1 MPPRHEVCV
10 MHVHAFLGTVDANA
24 AIHYKSPSS
33 KKMMQL
39 SPAGN
44 ADMQTISLHV
54 LGLVRG
60 AVM

>member
-1 MPPRHEVCV
+1 